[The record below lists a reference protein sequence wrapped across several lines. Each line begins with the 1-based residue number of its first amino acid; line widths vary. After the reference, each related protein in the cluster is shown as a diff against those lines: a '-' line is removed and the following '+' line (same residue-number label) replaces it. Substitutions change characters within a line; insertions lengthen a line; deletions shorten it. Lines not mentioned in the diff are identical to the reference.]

1 MKKYVI
7 DTQALIM
14 FMNGVKVISTA
25 VDQILKKADA
35 AGWSMHSTALPDR
48 QANTGRDCDCGGGE
62 IV

>member
-7 DTQALIM
+7 DTQALVK

-35 AGWSMHSTALPDR
+35 GENITAALLSLDLSRTFSTSR
-48 QANTGRDCDCGGGE
+48 E
-62 IV
+62 ILET